1 MKSIYNFKNKKT
13 IIDYLGLDYNNLDH
27 TSFKIVGKVLKEVIE
42 LAKLNKCDYA
52 LPLNMEEFIEDPK
65 IIPLYFIDD
74 FVIFKMR

>member
-1 MKSIYNFKNKKT
+1 
-13 IIDYLGLDYNNLDH
+13 
-27 TSFKIVGKVLKEVIE
+27 VGKVLKEVIE